1 MLEFNQYMKS
11 GKMPY
16 IMYAAVE
23 SLIEKINGCANN
35 IENSSTTK
43 LGEHIACGYLKSTMC
58 PYCTHI

>member
-1 MLEFNQYMKS
+1 MKS

-16 IMYAAVE
+16 IMYAVVE

-43 LGEHIACGYLKSTMC
+43 MGEHIACGYLKSTMC
-58 PYCTHI
+58 PHCTHI